1 MTEGEH
7 AAGGPHPDPLPQERE
22 THPAL
27 PETFLIL
34 DPDEHSLARS
44 RCVVLPVPYE
54 ETTSYRKGTRRGPEA
69 IIRASAE
76 MEDYDV
82 ELGCE
87 PCNVGIHTAPA
98 LEAPPLLEPN
108 GGPEAMAG
116 RVRETV
122 ASYAAQGKLVGM
134 LGGEHSI
141 TSGAVAAHAER
152 HPGLSVLFFDA
163 QADLRDDYQGWAHSH
178 ACAAR
183 RALDHASSLTL
194 VGVRSMT
201 GEEAAFAQERGVALF
216 PRGAEP
222 IDDVDAIVDTLGEE
236 VYVSF
241 DLDALDPSFMS
252 AVGTPEPGGMGWW
265 EALRILR
272 AVGER
277 RRIVGFDVVELAP
290 DEGPEACAYTAAK
303 LVYKIFGYAM
313 TGGSLTAHPAGSP
326 SP

>member
-1 MTEGEH
+1 MVASCTAGPLMVSLSNHRLRVNGMTE
-7 AAGGPHPDPLPQERE
+7 AKRPTLPD
-22 THPAL
+22 
-27 PETFLIL
+27 TFLIL
-34 DPDEHSLARS
+34 DPDEHTLERS
-44 RCVVLPVPYE
+44 RCVVLSVPYE
-54 ETTSYRKGTRRGPEA
+54 ETTSYRKGTQRGPEA

-87 PCNVGIHTAPA
+87 PCSVGIHTAPA
-98 LEAPPLLEPN
+98 LESAD
-108 GGPEAMAG
+108 GPEAMAN
-116 RVRETV
+116 RVREAV
-122 ASYAAQGKLVGM
+122 AGYAAQGKLVGM

-152 HPGLSVLFFDA
+152 YPGLSVLFFDA
-163 QADLRDDYQGWAHSH
+163 QADLRDDYQGWSHSH

-183 RALDHASSLTL
+183 RALDHAASLTL

-201 GEEAAFAQERGVALF
+201 GEEAAFAKEHGVALF
-216 PRGAEP
+216 SRGPEP
-222 IDDVDAIVDTLGEE
+222 IADVDAIVDTLGED

-241 DLDALDPSFMS
+241 DLDAFDPSFMS

-272 AVGER
+272 AVAER

-303 LVYKIFGYAM
+303 LVYKLFGYA
-313 TGGSLTAHPAGSP
+313 TAGR
-326 SP
+326 

>member
-1 MTEGEH
+1 MSNAEQPTL
-7 AAGGPHPDPLPQERE
+7 PD
-22 THPAL
+22 
-27 PETFLIL
+27 TFLIL
-34 DPDEHSLARS
+34 DPDEHSLERS

-54 ETTSYRKGTRRGPEA
+54 ETTSYRKGTRGGPEA

-87 PCNVGIHTAPA
+87 PCAVGIHTAPV
-98 LEAPPLLEPN
+98 LEAPPALESN

-116 RVRETV
+116 RVREAV
-122 ASYAAQGKLVGM
+122 SYYAGQGKLVGM
-134 LGGEHSI
+134 LGGEHSV

-152 HPGLSVLFFDA
+152 HPGLSVLIFDA
-163 QADLRDDYQGWAHSH
+163 QADLRDDYQGWSHSH

-183 RALDHASSLTL
+183 RVLDHASSLTL

-201 GEEAAFAQERGVALF
+201 GEEAAFAQECGVPVF
-216 PRGAEP
+216 PRGAEA
-222 IDDVDAIVDTLGEE
+222 ITDVDGIVDTLGED

-241 DLDALDPSFMS
+241 DLDAFDPSFMA

-303 LVYKIFGYAM
+303 LVYKLFGYA
-313 TGGSLTAHPAGSP
+313 SAG
-326 SP
+326 

>member
-1 MTEGEH
+1 MTTGN
-7 AAGGPHPDPLPQERE
+7 ER
-22 THPAL
+22 PAL
-27 PETFLIL
+27 PDTFLIL
-34 DPDEHSLARS
+34 DPDEHSLDRS

-54 ETTSYRKGTRRGPEA
+54 ETTSYRKGTRHGPEA
-69 IIRASAE
+69 IVRASAE

-87 PCNVGIHTAPA
+87 PCAFGIHTAPA
-98 LEAPPLLEPN
+98 LVPAPGPN

-122 ASYAAQGKLVGM
+122 AFYAGQGKLVGM

-141 TSGAVAAHAER
+141 TSGAVAAHASR
-152 HPGLSVLFFDA
+152 RPGLSVLFFDA

-183 RALDHASSLTL
+183 RVLDHASSLTL

-201 GEEAAFAQERGVALF
+201 GEEAAFAQDRGVALF
-216 PRGAEP
+216 PRGPEP
-222 IDDVDAIVDTLGEE
+222 IVDVDAILDTLNED

-241 DLDALDPSFMS
+241 DLDVFDPSFMA

-265 EALRILR
+265 EALRVLR
-272 AVGER
+272 AVAER
-277 RRIVGFDVVELAP
+277 RCIVGFDVVELAP

-303 LVYKIFGYAM
+303 LVYKLFGYA
-313 TGGSLTAHPAGSP
+313 TAGT
-326 SP
+326 

>member
-1 MTEGEH
+1 MSQLHNQPAHGELVESTSRLRVNGMTE
-7 AAGGPHPDPLPQERE
+7 AER
-22 THPAL
+22 PAL
-27 PETFLIL
+27 PDTFLIL
-34 DPDEHSLARS
+34 DPDEHTLARS

-76 MEDYDV
+76 MEDYDT
-82 ELGCE
+82 ELERE
-87 PCNVGIHTAPA
+87 PCSVGIHTAPA
-98 LEAPPLLEPN
+98 LEPAD
-108 GGPEAMAG
+108 GPEAMAG
-116 RVRETV
+116 SVREAV
-122 ASYAAQGKLVGM
+122 AHYAGQGKLVGM

-141 TSGAVAAHAER
+141 TSGAVAALAER
-152 HPGLSVLFFDA
+152 HPNLSVLIFDA
-163 QADLRDDYQGWAHSH
+163 QADLRDDYQGWSHSH

-183 RALDHASSLTL
+183 RVLDHASSLTL
-194 VGVRSMT
+194 VGVRGMT
-201 GEEAAFAQERGVALF
+201 GEEAAFAKERGIALF

-222 IDDVDAIVDTLGEE
+222 VTDVDAIVDTLSED

-241 DLDALDPSFMS
+241 DLDAFDPSFMS

-272 AVGER
+272 AVAER

-303 LVYKIFGYAM
+303 LVYKLFGYA
-313 TGGSLTAHPAGSP
+313 TAHP
-326 SP
+326 

>member
-1 MTEGEH
+1 MTGN
-7 AAGGPHPDPLPQERE
+7 ER
-22 THPAL
+22 PAL
-27 PETFLIL
+27 PDTFLIL
-34 DPDEHSLARS
+34 DPDEHTLDRS

-87 PCNVGIHTAPA
+87 PCAAGIHTAPA
-98 LEAPPLLEPN
+98 LEAPPALEPN

-116 RVRETV
+116 RVREAV
-122 ASYAAQGKLVGM
+122 AGYAAQGKLVGM

-152 HPGLSVLFFDA
+152 HPGLSVIFFDA

-183 RALDHASSLTL
+183 RTLDHASSLTL

-201 GEEAAFAQERGVALF
+201 GEEAAFARENGVALF

-222 IDDVDAIVDTLGEE
+222 IADVDAIVDTLGED

-241 DLDALDPSFMS
+241 DLDAFDPSFMS

-303 LVYKIFGYAM
+303 LVYKLFGYA
-313 TGGSLTAHPAGSP
+313 TVGNSPTLRPAGSP

>member
-1 MTEGEH
+1 MTTR
-7 AAGGPHPDPLPQERE
+7 ER
-22 THPAL
+22 PAL
-27 PETFLIL
+27 PDTFLIL
-34 DPDEHSLARS
+34 DPDEHTLARS

-76 MEDYDV
+76 MEDYDT
-82 ELGCE
+82 ELGYE
-87 PCNVGIHTAPA
+87 PGRVGIHTAPA
-98 LEAPPLLEPN
+98 LEPTPALGS
-108 GGPEAMAG
+108 GGEPEAMAG
-116 RVRETV
+116 RVREAV
-122 ASYAAQGKLVGM
+122 AHYAGQGKLVGM

-141 TSGAVAAHAER
+141 TSGAVAAHAEQR
-152 HPGLSVLFFDA
+152 PNLSVLFFDA

-183 RALDHASSLTL
+183 RTLDHAASLTL

-201 GEEAAFAQERGVALF
+201 GEEAAFAKEHGIALF
-216 PRGAEP
+216 PRGPEP
-222 IDDVDAIVDTLGEE
+222 VADVDAIVDTLGED

-241 DLDALDPSFMS
+241 DLDAFDPSFMS

-272 AVGER
+272 AVAER

-303 LVYKIFGYAM
+303 LVYKLFAYA
-313 TGGSLTAHPAGSP
+313 TARP
-326 SP
+326 

>member
-1 MTEGEH
+1 MT
-7 AAGGPHPDPLPQERE
+7 DSER
-22 THPAL
+22 PAL
-27 PETFLIL
+27 PDTFLIL
-34 DPDEHSLARS
+34 DPDEHTLARS

-76 MEDYDV
+76 MEDYDM
-82 ELGCE
+82 ELERE
-87 PCNVGIHTAPA
+87 PCSVGIHTASA
-98 LEAPPLLEPN
+98 LEPAD
-108 GGPEAMAG
+108 GPEAMAG
-116 RVRETV
+116 RVREAV
-122 ASYAAQGKLVGM
+122 ARYADQGKLVGM
-134 LGGEHSI
+134 LGGEHSL
-141 TSGAVAAHAER
+141 TSGAVAALAER
-152 HPGLSVLFFDA
+152 RPGLSVLFFDA

-183 RALDHASSLTL
+183 RVLDHAASLTL

-201 GEEAAFAQERGVALF
+201 GKEAAFMKERGIALF

-222 IDDVDAIVDTLGEE
+222 ITDVDAIVDTLGEH

-241 DLDALDPSFMS
+241 DLDAFDPSFMS
-252 AVGTPEPGGMGWW
+252 AVGTPEPGGLGWW

-272 AVGER
+272 AVSER

-303 LVYKIFGYAM
+303 LVYKLFGYA
-313 TGGSLTAHPAGSP
+313 TALP
-326 SP
+326 